1 MNASLD
7 TDIIIHLYRAGN
19 KELLYS
25 LFDGLYVYEYLV
37 EQELKNNVRDVYL
50 EFRKDIED
58 GLANAVTS
66 TDLQKRH
73 VKVLFDKYVQ
83 DSQYLFDRGEMY
95 AVALARAM
103 GIEVLLSDDTEEFGP
118 RDTLVRGLITD
129 VMPFAFYELLLLRY
143 VSSAITVAELRKESD
158 AVSKLFDYP
167 MNFRGRM
174 ERTIRRF
181 GNNGTERDRVWIGQ
195 YCSECGAD
203 LTKKLAEL
211 RRYIKSL

>member
-7 TDIIIHLYRAGN
+7 TDIIIHLYRAGE
-19 KELLYS
+19 KQLIYS
-25 LFDGLYVYEYLV
+25 LFGGLYVYEYLV
-37 EQELKNNVRDVYL
+37 EQELKNNARDVYL

-58 GLANAVTS
+58 GLVNEVTS
-66 TDLQKRH
+66 TDLQKKH
-73 VKVLFDKYVQ
+73 VKVLFDKYAQ
-83 DSQYLFDRGEMY
+83 DFQYLFDRGEMY

-103 GIEVLLSDDTEEFGP
+103 GIEVLLSDDTKQFGP
-118 RDTLVRGLITD
+118 HDTLLRGLITD
-129 VMPFAFYELLLLRY
+129 VMPFAFYELLFLRY
-143 VSSAITVAELRKESD
+143 ASSAITVAELHKQFD
-158 AVSKLFDYP
+158 AVSKPFDYP

-174 ERTIRRF
+174 GRTIRRF
-181 GNNGTERDRVWIGQ
+181 GKNGTERDRVWIGQ

>member
-37 EQELKNNVRDVYL
+37 EQELKNNARDVYL

-58 GLANAVTS
+58 GLANAVIS

-103 GIEVLLSDDTEEFGP
+103 GIEVLLSDDTE
-118 RDTLVRGLITD
+118 
-129 VMPFAFYELLLLRY
+129 
-143 VSSAITVAELRKESD
+143 ESD

>member
-37 EQELKNNVRDVYL
+37 EQELKNNARDVYL

-58 GLANAVTS
+58 GLANAVIS

-103 GIEVLLSDDTEEFGP
+103 EI
-118 RDTLVRGLITD
+118 
-129 VMPFAFYELLLLRY
+129 
-143 VSSAITVAELRKESD
+143 
-158 AVSKLFDYP
+158 
-167 MNFRGRM
+167 GRASCR
-174 ERTIRRF
+174 EK
-181 GNNGTERDRVWIGQ
+181 V
-195 YCSECGAD
+195 
-203 LTKKLAEL
+203 
-211 RRYIKSL
+211 

>member
-129 VMPFAFYELLLLRY
+129 VMPFAFYELLFLRY

-203 LTKKLAEL
+203 LAKKLAEL